1 MNFIYQREANWF
13 DIELGN
19 SVANWTQL
27 FPKITL
33 SKQYEFGYT
42 NSRQSKAK
50 RSGIILKLDK
60 KQRDLIVILKTKT
73 QRKVKK

>member
-19 SVANWTQL
+19 SVANWT
-27 FPKITL
+27 KITL

-60 KQRDLIVILKTKT
+60 K
-73 QRKVKK
+73 